1 MRHYFSALLLSAA
14 LLAPLAVKAAD
25 DEHRDRNDHRMYDRT
40 NKDYHEWNDRE
51 DQTYRRYLQEQHKH
65 YRDFS
70 KASRRDQENYW
81 KWRHSHSDDDR
92 R

>member
-25 DEHRDRNDHRMYDRT
+25 DEHRDKNEHRYYDRS
-40 NKDYHEWNDRE
+40 NKDYHVWNDRE
-51 DQTYRRYLQEQHKH
+51 NENYRRYLQEQKRE
-65 YRDFS
+65 YREFNRNP
-70 KASRRDQENYW
+70 RRDQENYW
-81 KWRHSHSDDDR
+81 KWRHAHPDDDR